1 MPDQKLDNLLNLA
14 MDATEEEREKSR
26 NLNVGYDEQT
36 RMWEIIVKYSE
47 VGSAGAET
55 AGEIRSGGADNIG
68 NARNGEQGR
77 KTDGALEGELG
88 DSAKALLGGPG
99 ISVVS
104 LLGGYAIVTLPEN
117 ILDEYSRR
125 PQIEFIEKPTRLYFE
140 DLFSKE
146 ASCITQVQR
155 DEPGNLQLS
164 GRGVLIGIVD
174 SGVDYRHPAF
184 LTADGKSRILRLW
197 DQSIQGNPPDGYA
210 TGTEYTNEEINEAL
224 SLPVQEGRRLVPS
237 EDVSGHGT
245 AVLGVAA
252 GSDFSPGAVNRGV
265 AYESDLLVVKM
276 GISRQDSFP
285 RTTELMQGVDY
296 LVRQALRLGR
306 PIAINLSFGNN
317 YGSHRGDSL
326 VETYLDSVSS
336 MGKNVICVGMGNNGS
351 DALHYGG
358 KLSTGETQEI
368 ELGVGAFEPTLNV
381 QLWKDYEDEMEIYL
395 ESPAGERVG
404 PLDETLGA
412 QRWQAG
418 NTELLIYY
426 GKPAP
431 YHVTQEIYVDFL
443 VRDGEVETQENK
455 SRNNYSNNLY
465 VALCGKFCSNSVVGS
480 RGDALIRA
488 KSPTNCDSYF
498 AESIFEVCERE
509 KERKENKDRKYL
521 RTQEY
526 GYVDSGVWK
535 IILVARN
542 IKSGEYFLWLP
553 GGKTLNPGTAFYLP
567 RPQGTL
573 TIPATARR
581 VISVGAYDARQNTYA
596 DFSGR
601 GSRAL
606 PYQKPDLVA
615 PGVNIIAPRSGEGYA
630 AFTGTSF
637 STPFV
642 TGAAALLMEW
652 GITRQNDPYLYGEK
666 LKAYLRRGAKP
677 LPGIENLPNDLTGW
691 GALCVESSLP
701 D

>member
-26 NLNVGYDEQT
+26 NLNVGYEKQT
-36 RMWEIIVKYSE
+36 RKWEIIVKYSE
-47 VGSAGAET
+47 M
-55 AGEIRSGGADNIG
+55 
-68 NARNGEQGR
+68 
-77 KTDGALEGELG
+77 G
-88 DSAKALLGGPG
+88 DSVEALLGGSG
-99 ISVVS
+99 ISVVP
-104 LLGGYAIVTLPEN
+104 LLGGYAIVTLPESM
-117 ILDEYSRR
+117 LEEYSRR

-155 DEPGNLQLS
+155 DEPGNLQLT

-197 DQSIQGNPPDGYA
+197 DQSIPGNPPEGYA

-224 SLPVQEGRRLVPS
+224 SLSVQEGRRLVPS

-252 GSDFSPGAVNRGV
+252 GSDFSRGAVNRGV

-276 GISRQDSFP
+276 GIPRQDSFP

-296 LVRQALRLGR
+296 LVRQAIRLGR
-306 PIAINLSFGNN
+306 SIAINLSFGNN

-326 VETYLDSVSS
+326 LETYLDNVSG
-336 MGKNVICVGMGNNGS
+336 MGKNVICVGMGNNGN
-351 DALHYGG
+351 DALHTGG
-358 KLSTGETQEI
+358 MLSPGEIQEI

-381 QLWKDYEDEMEIYL
+381 QLWKNYEDEMEIYL
-395 ESPAGERVG
+395 EHPAGERVG
-404 PLDETLGA
+404 PLFETLGA

-418 NTELLIYY
+418 NTKLLIYY

-443 VRDGEVETQENK
+443 PQD
-455 SRNNYSNNLY
+455 
-465 VALCGKFCSNSVVGS
+465 
-480 RGDALIRA
+480 
-488 KSPTNCDSYF
+488 
-498 AESIFEVCERE
+498 E
-509 KERKENKDRKYL
+509 K
-521 RTQEY
+521 TP
-526 GYVDSGVWK
+526 YVDSGVWK
-535 IILVARN
+535 IILAARN
-542 IKSGEYFLWLP
+542 IKNGEYFLWLP

-601 GSRAL
+601 GCRAL
-606 PYQKPDLVA
+606 PYPKPDLAA
-615 PGVNIIAPRSGEGYA
+615 PGVDIYAPRPGGGYA

-652 GITRQNDPYLYGEK
+652 GIIRRNDPYLYGEK
-666 LKAYLRRGAKP
+666 LKAYLRRGAKA
-677 LPGIENLPNDLTGW
+677 LQGSEKLPNDLIGW
-691 GALCVESSLP
+691 GRLCLESSLP
-701 D
+701 E

>member
-26 NLNVGYDEQT
+26 NLNVGYEKQT
-36 RMWEIIVKYSE
+36 RKWEIIVKYSE
-47 VGSAGAET
+47 M
-55 AGEIRSGGADNIG
+55 
-68 NARNGEQGR
+68 
-77 KTDGALEGELG
+77 G
-88 DSAKALLGGPG
+88 DSVEALLGGPE
-99 ISVVS
+99 ISVVP
-104 LLGGYAIVTLPEN
+104 LLGRYAIVTLPESM
-117 ILDEYSRR
+117 LDEYSRR

-155 DEPGNLQLS
+155 DEPGNLRLT

-197 DQSIQGNPPDGYA
+197 DQSIPGNPPEGYA

-224 SLPVQEGRRLVPS
+224 SLSVQGGRRLVPS

-252 GSDFSPGAVNRGV
+252 GSDFSRGAVKRGV

-276 GISRQDSFP
+276 GIPRQDSFP

-296 LVRQALRLGR
+296 LVRQAIRLGR
-306 PIAINLSFGNN
+306 SIAINLSFGNN

-326 VETYLDSVSS
+326 LETYLDNVSG
-336 MGKNVICVGMGNNGS
+336 MGKNVICVGMGNNGN
-351 DALHYGG
+351 DALHTGG
-358 KLSTGETQEI
+358 MLSPGEIQEI

-381 QLWKDYEDEMEIYL
+381 QLWKNYEDEMEIYL
-395 ESPAGERVG
+395 EHPAGERVG
-404 PLDETLGA
+404 PLFETLGA

-418 NTELLIYY
+418 NTKLLIYY

-443 VRDGEVETQENK
+443 PQD
-455 SRNNYSNNLY
+455 
-465 VALCGKFCSNSVVGS
+465 
-480 RGDALIRA
+480 
-488 KSPTNCDSYF
+488 
-498 AESIFEVCERE
+498 E
-509 KERKENKDRKYL
+509 K
-521 RTQEY
+521 TP
-526 GYVDSGVWK
+526 YVDSGVWK
-535 IILVARN
+535 IILAARN
-542 IKSGEYFLWLP
+542 IKNGEYFLWLP

-601 GSRAL
+601 GCRAL
-606 PYQKPDLVA
+606 PYPKPDLAA
-615 PGVNIIAPRSGEGYA
+615 PGVDIYAPRPGGGYA

-652 GITRQNDPYLYGEK
+652 GIIRRNDPYLYGEK
-666 LKAYLRRGAKP
+666 LKAYLRRGAKA
-677 LPGIENLPNDLTGW
+677 LQGSEKLPNDLIGW
-691 GALCVESSLP
+691 GRLCLESSLP
-701 D
+701 E

>member
-1 MPDQKLDNLLNLA
+1 MHMLQNGGNMPDQKLDNLLNLA
-14 MDATEEEREKSR
+14 LDATEEEREKSR
-26 NLNVGYDEQT
+26 NLNVGYEKQT
-36 RMWEIIVKYSE
+36 RKWEIIVKYSE
-47 VGSAGAET
+47 M
-55 AGEIRSGGADNIG
+55 
-68 NARNGEQGR
+68 
-77 KTDGALEGELG
+77 G
-88 DSAKALLGGPG
+88 DSVEALLGGSG
-99 ISVVS
+99 ISVVP
-104 LLGGYAIVTLPEN
+104 LLGGYAIVTLPESM
-117 ILDEYSRR
+117 LEEYSRR

-155 DEPGNLQLS
+155 DEPGNLQLT

-197 DQSIQGNPPDGYA
+197 DQSIPGNPPEGYA

-224 SLPVQEGRRLVPS
+224 SLSVQEGRRLVPS
-237 EDVSGHGT
+237 EDGSGHGT

-252 GSDFSPGAVNRGV
+252 GSDFSRGAVNRGV

-276 GISRQDSFP
+276 GIPRQDSFP

-296 LVRQALRLGR
+296 LVRQAIRLGR
-306 PIAINLSFGNN
+306 PIALNLSFGNN

-326 VETYLDSVSS
+326 LETYLDNVSG
-336 MGKNVICVGMGNNGS
+336 MGKNVICVGMGNNGN
-351 DALHYGG
+351 DALHTGE
-358 KLSTGETQEI
+358 KLSPGEIQEI

-381 QLWKDYEDEMEIYL
+381 QLWKNYEDEMEIYL
-395 ESPAGERVG
+395 EHPAGERVG
-404 PLDETLGA
+404 PLFETLGA

-443 VRDGEVETQENK
+443 PQD
-455 SRNNYSNNLY
+455 
-465 VALCGKFCSNSVVGS
+465 
-480 RGDALIRA
+480 
-488 KSPTNCDSYF
+488 
-498 AESIFEVCERE
+498 E
-509 KERKENKDRKYL
+509 K
-521 RTQEY
+521 TP
-526 GYVDSGVWK
+526 YVDSGVWK
-535 IILVARN
+535 IILAARN
-542 IKSGEYFLWLP
+542 IKNGEYFLWLP

-601 GSRAL
+601 GCRAL
-606 PYQKPDLVA
+606 PYPKPDLAA
-615 PGVNIIAPRSGEGYA
+615 PGVDIYAPRPGGGYA

-652 GITRQNDPYLYGEK
+652 GIIRRNDPYLYGEK
-666 LKAYLRRGAKP
+666 LKAYLRRGAKA
-677 LPGIENLPNDLTGW
+677 LQGSEKLPNDLIGW
-691 GALCVESSLP
+691 GEDVIIRLH
-701 D
+701 

>member
-1 MPDQKLDNLLNLA
+1 MHTLQNGGNMPDQKLDNLLNLA
-14 MDATEEEREKSR
+14 LDATEEEREKSR
-26 NLNVGYDEQT
+26 NLNVGYQKQT
-36 RMWEIIVKYSE
+36 RKWEIIVKYSE
-47 VGSAGAET
+47 M
-55 AGEIRSGGADNIG
+55 
-68 NARNGEQGR
+68 
-77 KTDGALEGELG
+77 G
-88 DSAKALLGGPG
+88 DSVEALLGGSG
-99 ISVVS
+99 ISVVP
-104 LLGGYAIVTLPEN
+104 LLGGYAIVTLPESM
-117 ILDEYSRR
+117 LEEYSRR

-155 DEPGNLQLS
+155 DEPGNLQLT
-164 GRGVLIGIVD
+164 GRGVLIGLVD

-197 DQSIQGNPPDGYA
+197 DQSIPGNPPEGYA

-224 SLPVQEGRRLVPS
+224 SLSVQEGRRLVPS
-237 EDVSGHGT
+237 EDGSGHGT

-252 GSDFSPGAVNRGV
+252 GSDFSRGAVNRGV

-276 GISRQDSFP
+276 GIPRQDSFP

-296 LVRQALRLGR
+296 LVRQAIRLGR
-306 PIAINLSFGNN
+306 PIALNLSFGNN

-326 VETYLDSVSS
+326 LETYLDNVSG
-336 MGKNVICVGMGNNGS
+336 MGKNVICVGMGNNGN
-351 DALHYGG
+351 DALHTGG
-358 KLSTGETQEI
+358 MLSPGEIQEI

-381 QLWKDYEDEMEIYL
+381 QLWKNYEDEMEIYL
-395 ESPAGERVG
+395 EHPAGERVG
-404 PLDETLGA
+404 PLFETLGA

-418 NTELLIYY
+418 NTKLLIYY

-443 VRDGEVETQENK
+443 PQD
-455 SRNNYSNNLY
+455 
-465 VALCGKFCSNSVVGS
+465 
-480 RGDALIRA
+480 
-488 KSPTNCDSYF
+488 
-498 AESIFEVCERE
+498 E
-509 KERKENKDRKYL
+509 K
-521 RTQEY
+521 TP
-526 GYVDSGVWK
+526 YVDSGVWK
-535 IILVARN
+535 IILAARN
-542 IKSGEYFLWLP
+542 IKNGEYFLWLP

-601 GSRAL
+601 GCRAL
-606 PYQKPDLVA
+606 PYPKPDLAA
-615 PGVNIIAPRSGEGYA
+615 PGVDIYAPRPGGGYA
-630 AFTGTSF
+630 SFTGTSF

-652 GITRQNDPYLYGEK
+652 GIIRRNDPYLYGEK
-666 LKAYLRRGAKP
+666 LKAYLRRGAKA
-677 LPGIENLPNDLTGW
+677 LQGSEKLPNDLIGW
-691 GALCVESSLP
+691 GRLCLESSLP
-701 D
+701 E

>member
-1 MPDQKLDNLLNLA
+1 MHMLQNGGNMPDQKLNNLLNLA
-14 MDATEEEREKSR
+14 LDATEEEREKSR
-26 NLNVGYDEQT
+26 NLNVGYEKQT
-36 RMWEIIVKYSE
+36 RKWEIIVKYSE
-47 VGSAGAET
+47 M
-55 AGEIRSGGADNIG
+55 
-68 NARNGEQGR
+68 
-77 KTDGALEGELG
+77 G
-88 DSAKALLGGPG
+88 DSVEALLGGPE
-99 ISVVS
+99 ISVVP
-104 LLGGYAIVTLPEN
+104 LLGRYAIVTLPESM
-117 ILDEYSRR
+117 LEEYSRR

-155 DEPGNLQLS
+155 DEPGNLRLT

-197 DQSIQGNPPDGYA
+197 DQSIPGNPPEGYA

-224 SLPVQEGRRLVPS
+224 SLSVQEGRRLVPS

-252 GSDFSPGAVNRGV
+252 GSDFSRGAVKRGV

-276 GISRQDSFP
+276 GIPRQDSFP

-296 LVRQALRLGR
+296 LVRQAIRLGR
-306 PIAINLSFGNN
+306 SIAINLSFGNN

-326 VETYLDSVSS
+326 LETYLDNVSG
-336 MGKNVICVGMGNNGS
+336 MGKNVICVGMGNNGN
-351 DALHYGG
+351 DALHTGG
-358 KLSTGETQEI
+358 MLSPGEIQEI

-381 QLWKDYEDEMEIYL
+381 QLWKNYEDEMEIYL
-395 ESPAGERVG
+395 EHPAGERVG
-404 PLDETLGA
+404 PLFETLGA

-418 NTELLIYY
+418 NTKLLIYY

-443 VRDGEVETQENK
+443 PQD
-455 SRNNYSNNLY
+455 
-465 VALCGKFCSNSVVGS
+465 
-480 RGDALIRA
+480 
-488 KSPTNCDSYF
+488 
-498 AESIFEVCERE
+498 E
-509 KERKENKDRKYL
+509 K
-521 RTQEY
+521 TP
-526 GYVDSGVWK
+526 YVDSGVWK
-535 IILVARN
+535 IILAARN
-542 IKSGEYFLWLP
+542 IKNGEYFLWLP

-601 GSRAL
+601 GCRAL
-606 PYQKPDLVA
+606 PYPKPDLAA
-615 PGVNIIAPRSGEGYA
+615 PGVDIYAPRPGGGYA

-652 GITRQNDPYLYGEK
+652 GITRRNDPYLYGEK
-666 LKAYLRRGAKP
+666 LKAYLRRGAKA
-677 LPGIENLPNDLTGW
+677 LQGSEKLPNDLIGW
-691 GALCVESSLP
+691 GRLCLESSLP
-701 D
+701 E

>member
-1 MPDQKLDNLLNLA
+1 MHMLQNGGNMPDQKLDNLLNLA
-14 MDATEEEREKSR
+14 LDATEEEREKSR
-26 NLNVGYDEQT
+26 NLNVGYEKQT
-36 RMWEIIVKYSE
+36 RKWEIIVKYSE
-47 VGSAGAET
+47 M
-55 AGEIRSGGADNIG
+55 
-68 NARNGEQGR
+68 
-77 KTDGALEGELG
+77 G
-88 DSAKALLGGPG
+88 DSVEALLGGSG
-99 ISVVS
+99 ISVVP
-104 LLGGYAIVTLPEN
+104 LLGGYAIVTLPESM
-117 ILDEYSRR
+117 LEEYSRR

-155 DEPGNLQLS
+155 DEPGNLQLT

-197 DQSIQGNPPDGYA
+197 DQSIPGNPPEGYA

-224 SLPVQEGRRLVPS
+224 SLSVQEGRRLVPS
-237 EDVSGHGT
+237 EDGSGHGT

-252 GSDFSPGAVNRGV
+252 GSDFSRGAVNRGV

-276 GISRQDSFP
+276 GIPRQDSFP

-296 LVRQALRLGR
+296 LVRQAIRLGR

-326 VETYLDSVSS
+326 LETYLDNVSG
-336 MGKNVICVGMGNNGS
+336 MGKNVICVGMGNNGN
-351 DALHYGG
+351 DALHTGG
-358 KLSTGETQEI
+358 KLSPGEIQEI

-381 QLWKDYEDEMEIYL
+381 QLWKNYEDEMEIYL
-395 ESPAGERVG
+395 EHPAGERVG
-404 PLDETLGA
+404 PLFETLGA

-443 VRDGEVETQENK
+443 PQD
-455 SRNNYSNNLY
+455 
-465 VALCGKFCSNSVVGS
+465 
-480 RGDALIRA
+480 
-488 KSPTNCDSYF
+488 
-498 AESIFEVCERE
+498 E
-509 KERKENKDRKYL
+509 K
-521 RTQEY
+521 TP
-526 GYVDSGVWK
+526 YVDSGVWK
-535 IILVARN
+535 IILAARN
-542 IKSGEYFLWLP
+542 IKNGEYFLWLP

-601 GSRAL
+601 GCRAL
-606 PYQKPDLVA
+606 PYPKPDLAA
-615 PGVNIIAPRSGEGYA
+615 PGVDIYAPRPGGGYA

-652 GITRQNDPYLYGEK
+652 GIIRRNDPYLYGEK
-666 LKAYLRRGAKP
+666 LKAYLRRGAKA
-677 LPGIENLPNDLTGW
+677 LQGSEKLPNDLIGW
-691 GALCVESSLP
+691 GRLCLESSLP
-701 D
+701 E

>member
-14 MDATEEEREKSR
+14 LDATEEEREKSR
-26 NLNVGYDEQT
+26 NLNVGYQKQT
-36 RMWEIIVKYSE
+36 RKWEIIVKYSE
-47 VGSAGAET
+47 M
-55 AGEIRSGGADNIG
+55 
-68 NARNGEQGR
+68 
-77 KTDGALEGELG
+77 G
-88 DSAKALLGGPG
+88 DSVEVLLGGSG
-99 ISVVS
+99 ISVVP
-104 LLGGYAIVTLPEN
+104 LLGGYAIVTLPESM
-117 ILDEYSRR
+117 LEEYSRR

-155 DEPGNLQLS
+155 DEPGNLQLT
-164 GRGVLIGIVD
+164 GRGVLIGLVD

-197 DQSIQGNPPDGYA
+197 DQSIPGNPPEGYA
-210 TGTEYTNEEINEAL
+210 IGTEYTNEEINEAL
-224 SLPVQEGRRLVPS
+224 SLSVQEGRLLVPS

-252 GSDFSPGAVNRGV
+252 GSDFSRGAVNRGV

-276 GISRQDSFP
+276 GIPRQDSFP

-296 LVRQALRLGR
+296 LVRQAIRLGR
-306 PIAINLSFGNN
+306 SIAINLSFGNN

-326 VETYLDSVSS
+326 LETYLDNVSG
-336 MGKNVICVGMGNNGS
+336 MGKNVICVGMGNNGN
-351 DALHYGG
+351 DALHTGG
-358 KLSTGETQEI
+358 MLSPGEIQEI

-381 QLWKDYEDEMEIYL
+381 QLWKNYEDEMEIYL
-395 ESPAGERVG
+395 EHPAGERVG
-404 PLDETLGA
+404 PLFETLGA

-443 VRDGEVETQENK
+443 PQD
-455 SRNNYSNNLY
+455 
-465 VALCGKFCSNSVVGS
+465 
-480 RGDALIRA
+480 
-488 KSPTNCDSYF
+488 
-498 AESIFEVCERE
+498 E
-509 KERKENKDRKYL
+509 K
-521 RTQEY
+521 TP
-526 GYVDSGVWK
+526 YVDSGVWK
-535 IILVARN
+535 IILAARN
-542 IKSGEYFLWLP
+542 IKNGEYFLWLP

-601 GSRAL
+601 GCRAL
-606 PYQKPDLVA
+606 PYPKPDLAA
-615 PGVNIIAPRSGEGYA
+615 PGVDIYAPRPGGGYA

-652 GITRQNDPYLYGEK
+652 GIIRRNDPYLYGEK
-666 LKAYLRRGAKP
+666 LKAYLRRGAKA
-677 LPGIENLPNDLTGW
+677 LQGSEKLPNDLIGW
-691 GALCVESSLP
+691 GEDVIIRLH
-701 D
+701 

>member
-14 MDATEEEREKSR
+14 LDATEEEREKSR
-26 NLNVGYDEQT
+26 NLNVGYEKQT
-36 RMWEIIVKYSE
+36 RKWEIIVKYSE
-47 VGSAGAET
+47 M
-55 AGEIRSGGADNIG
+55 
-68 NARNGEQGR
+68 
-77 KTDGALEGELG
+77 G
-88 DSAKALLGGPG
+88 DSVKVLLGGPE
-99 ISVVS
+99 ISVVP
-104 LLGGYAIVTLPEN
+104 LLGRYAIVTLPESM
-117 ILDEYSRR
+117 LDEYSRR

-155 DEPGNLQLS
+155 NEPGNLRLT

-197 DQSIQGNPPDGYA
+197 DQSIPGNPPEGYA

-224 SLPVQEGRRLVPS
+224 SLSVQEGRRLVPS

-252 GSDFSPGAVNRGV
+252 GSDFSRGAVNRGV

-276 GISRQDSFP
+276 GIPRQDSFP
-285 RTTELMQGVDY
+285 RITELMQGVDY
-296 LVRQALRLGR
+296 LVRQAIRLGR
-306 PIAINLSFGNN
+306 SIAINLSFGNN

-326 VETYLDSVSS
+326 LETYLDNVSG
-336 MGKNVICVGMGNNGS
+336 MGKNVICVGMGNNGN
-351 DALHYGG
+351 DALHTGG
-358 KLSTGETQEI
+358 KLSPGEIQEI

-381 QLWKDYEDEMEIYL
+381 QLWKNYEDEMEIYL
-395 ESPAGERVG
+395 EHPAGERVG
-404 PLDETLGA
+404 PLFETLGA

-443 VRDGEVETQENK
+443 PQD
-455 SRNNYSNNLY
+455 
-465 VALCGKFCSNSVVGS
+465 
-480 RGDALIRA
+480 
-488 KSPTNCDSYF
+488 
-498 AESIFEVCERE
+498 E
-509 KERKENKDRKYL
+509 K
-521 RTQEY
+521 TP
-526 GYVDSGVWK
+526 YVDSGVWK
-535 IILVARN
+535 IILAARN
-542 IKSGEYFLWLP
+542 IKNGEYFLWLP

-601 GSRAL
+601 GCRAL
-606 PYQKPDLVA
+606 PYPKPDLAA
-615 PGVNIIAPRSGEGYA
+615 PGVDIYAPRPGGGYA

-652 GITRQNDPYLYGEK
+652 GIIRRNDPYLYGEK
-666 LKAYLRRGAKP
+666 LKAYLRRGAKA
-677 LPGIENLPNDLTGW
+677 LQGSEKLPNDLIGW
-691 GALCVESSLP
+691 GEDVIIRLH
-701 D
+701 

>member
-1 MPDQKLDNLLNLA
+1 MHMLQNGGNMPDQKLDNLLNLA
-14 MDATEEEREKSR
+14 LDATEEEREKSR
-26 NLNVGYDEQT
+26 NLNVGYQKQT
-36 RMWEIIVKYSE
+36 RKWEIIVKYSE
-47 VGSAGAET
+47 M
-55 AGEIRSGGADNIG
+55 
-68 NARNGEQGR
+68 
-77 KTDGALEGELG
+77 G
-88 DSAKALLGGPG
+88 DSVEALLGGSG
-99 ISVVS
+99 ISVVP
-104 LLGGYAIVTLPEN
+104 LLGGYAIVTLPESM
-117 ILDEYSRR
+117 LEEYSRR

-155 DEPGNLQLS
+155 DEPGNLQLT

-197 DQSIQGNPPDGYA
+197 DQSIPGNPPEGYA

-224 SLPVQEGRRLVPS
+224 SLSVQEGRRLVPS
-237 EDVSGHGT
+237 EDGSGHGT

-252 GSDFSPGAVNRGV
+252 GSDFSRGAVNRGV

-276 GISRQDSFP
+276 GIPRQDSFP

-296 LVRQALRLGR
+296 LVRQAIRLGR
-306 PIAINLSFGNN
+306 PIALNLSFGNN

-326 VETYLDSVSS
+326 LETYLDNVSG
-336 MGKNVICVGMGNNGS
+336 MGKNVICVGMGNNGN
-351 DALHYGG
+351 DALHTGG
-358 KLSTGETQEI
+358 KLSPGEIQEI

-381 QLWKDYEDEMEIYL
+381 QLWKNYEDEMEIYL
-395 ESPAGERVG
+395 ENPAGERVG
-404 PLDETLGA
+404 PIFETLGA

-443 VRDGEVETQENK
+443 PQD
-455 SRNNYSNNLY
+455 
-465 VALCGKFCSNSVVGS
+465 
-480 RGDALIRA
+480 
-488 KSPTNCDSYF
+488 
-498 AESIFEVCERE
+498 E
-509 KERKENKDRKYL
+509 K
-521 RTQEY
+521 TP
-526 GYVDSGVWK
+526 YVDSGVWK
-535 IILVARN
+535 IILAARN
-542 IKSGEYFLWLP
+542 IKNGEYFLWLP

-601 GSRAL
+601 GCRAL
-606 PYQKPDLVA
+606 PDPKPDLVA
-615 PGVNIIAPRSGEGYA
+615 PGVDIYAPRSGGGYA
-630 AFTGTSF
+630 SFTGTSF

-652 GITRQNDPYLYGEK
+652 GITRRKDPYLYGEK
-666 LKAYLRRGAKP
+666 LKAYLRRGAKA
-677 LPGIENLPNDLTGW
+677 LQGSEKLPNDLIGW
-691 GALCVESSLP
+691 GRLCLESSLP
-701 D
+701 E

>member
-14 MDATEEEREKSR
+14 LDATEEEREKSR
-26 NLNVGYDEQT
+26 NLNVGYEKQT
-36 RMWEIIVKYSE
+36 RKWEIIVKYSE
-47 VGSAGAET
+47 M
-55 AGEIRSGGADNIG
+55 
-68 NARNGEQGR
+68 
-77 KTDGALEGELG
+77 G
-88 DSAKALLGGPG
+88 DFVKVLLGGPE
-99 ISVVS
+99 ISVVP
-104 LLGGYAIVTLPEN
+104 LLGRYAIVTLPESM
-117 ILDEYSRR
+117 LDEYSRR

-155 DEPGNLQLS
+155 NEPGNLRLT

-197 DQSIQGNPPDGYA
+197 DQSIPGNPPEGYA

-224 SLPVQEGRRLVPS
+224 SLSVQEGRRLVPS

-252 GSDFSPGAVNRGV
+252 GSDFSRGAVNRGV

-276 GISRQDSFP
+276 GIPRQDSFP

-296 LVRQALRLGR
+296 LVRQAIRLGR
-306 PIAINLSFGNN
+306 SIAINLSFGNN

-326 VETYLDSVSS
+326 LETYLDNVSG
-336 MGKNVICVGMGNNGS
+336 MGKNVICVGMGNNGN
-351 DALHYGG
+351 DALHTGG
-358 KLSTGETQEI
+358 KLSPGEIQEI

-381 QLWKDYEDEMEIYL
+381 QLWKNYEDEMEIYL
-395 ESPAGERVG
+395 EHPAGERVG
-404 PLDETLGA
+404 PLFETLGA

-418 NTELLIYY
+418 NTKLLIYY

-443 VRDGEVETQENK
+443 PQD
-455 SRNNYSNNLY
+455 
-465 VALCGKFCSNSVVGS
+465 
-480 RGDALIRA
+480 
-488 KSPTNCDSYF
+488 
-498 AESIFEVCERE
+498 E
-509 KERKENKDRKYL
+509 K
-521 RTQEY
+521 TP
-526 GYVDSGVWK
+526 YVDSGVWK
-535 IILVARN
+535 IILAARN
-542 IKSGEYFLWLP
+542 IKNGEYFLWLP

-601 GSRAL
+601 GCRAL
-606 PYQKPDLVA
+606 PYPKPDLAA
-615 PGVNIIAPRSGEGYA
+615 PGVDIYAPRPGGGYA

-652 GITRQNDPYLYGEK
+652 GIIRRNDPYLYGEK
-666 LKAYLRRGAKP
+666 LKAYLRRGAKA
-677 LPGIENLPNDLTGW
+677 LQGSEKLPNDLIGW
-691 GALCVESSLP
+691 GALCVAQSVPQE
-701 D
+701 

>member
-26 NLNVGYDEQT
+26 NLNVGYEKQT
-36 RMWEIIVKYSE
+36 RKWEIIVKYSE
-47 VGSAGAET
+47 M
-55 AGEIRSGGADNIG
+55 
-68 NARNGEQGR
+68 
-77 KTDGALEGELG
+77 G
-88 DSAKALLGGPG
+88 DSVKVLLGGPE
-99 ISVVS
+99 ISVVP
-104 LLGGYAIVTLPEN
+104 LLGRYAIVTLPESM
-117 ILDEYSRR
+117 LDEYSRR

-155 DEPGNLQLS
+155 DEPGNLRLT

-197 DQSIQGNPPDGYA
+197 DQSIPGNPPEGYA

-224 SLPVQEGRRLVPS
+224 SLSVQGGRRLVPS

-252 GSDFSPGAVNRGV
+252 GSDFSRGAVKRGV

-276 GISRQDSFP
+276 GIPRQDSFP

-296 LVRQALRLGR
+296 LVRQAIRLGR
-306 PIAINLSFGNN
+306 SIAINLSFGNN

-326 VETYLDSVSS
+326 LETYLDNVSG
-336 MGKNVICVGMGNNGS
+336 MGKNVICVGMGNNGN
-351 DALHYGG
+351 DALHTGG
-358 KLSTGETQEI
+358 MLSPGEIQEI

-381 QLWKDYEDEMEIYL
+381 QLWKNYEDEMEIYL
-395 ESPAGERVG
+395 EHPAGERVG
-404 PLDETLGA
+404 PLFETLGA

-418 NTELLIYY
+418 NTKLLIYY

-443 VRDGEVETQENK
+443 PQD
-455 SRNNYSNNLY
+455 
-465 VALCGKFCSNSVVGS
+465 
-480 RGDALIRA
+480 
-488 KSPTNCDSYF
+488 
-498 AESIFEVCERE
+498 E
-509 KERKENKDRKYL
+509 K
-521 RTQEY
+521 TP
-526 GYVDSGVWK
+526 YVDSGVWK
-535 IILVARN
+535 IILAARN
-542 IKSGEYFLWLP
+542 IKNGEYFLWLP

-601 GSRAL
+601 GCRAL
-606 PYQKPDLVA
+606 PYPKPDLAA
-615 PGVNIIAPRSGEGYA
+615 PGVDIYAPRPGGGYA

-652 GITRQNDPYLYGEK
+652 GITRRNDPYLYGEK
-666 LKAYLRRGAKP
+666 LKAYLRRGAKA
-677 LPGIENLPNDLTGW
+677 LQGSEKLPNDLIGW
-691 GALCVESSLP
+691 GRLCLESSLP
-701 D
+701 E

>member
-14 MDATEEEREKSR
+14 LDATEEEREKSR
-26 NLNVGYDEQT
+26 NLNVGYEKQT
-36 RMWEIIVKYSE
+36 RKWEIIVKYSE
-47 VGSAGAET
+47 M
-55 AGEIRSGGADNIG
+55 
-68 NARNGEQGR
+68 
-77 KTDGALEGELG
+77 G
-88 DSAKALLGGPG
+88 DSVEALLGGSG
-99 ISVVS
+99 ISVVP
-104 LLGGYAIVTLPEN
+104 LLGGYAIVTLPESM
-117 ILDEYSRR
+117 LEEYSRR

-155 DEPGNLQLS
+155 DEPGNLQLT

-184 LTADGKSRILRLW
+184 TADGKSRILRLW
-197 DQSIQGNPPDGYA
+197 DQSIPGNPPEGYA

-224 SLPVQEGRRLVPS
+224 SLSVQEGRRLVPS
-237 EDVSGHGT
+237 EDGSGHGT

-252 GSDFSPGAVNRGV
+252 GSDFSRGAVNRGV

-276 GISRQDSFP
+276 GIPRQDSFP

-296 LVRQALRLGR
+296 LVRQAIRLGR
-306 PIAINLSFGNN
+306 PIALNLSFGNN

-326 VETYLDSVSS
+326 LETYLDNVSG
-336 MGKNVICVGMGNNGS
+336 MGKNVICVGMGNNGN
-351 DALHYGG
+351 DALHTGG
-358 KLSTGETQEI
+358 KLSPGEIQEI

-381 QLWKDYEDEMEIYL
+381 QLWKNYEDEMEIYL
-395 ESPAGERVG
+395 EHPAGERVG
-404 PLDETLGA
+404 PLFETLGA

-443 VRDGEVETQENK
+443 PQD
-455 SRNNYSNNLY
+455 
-465 VALCGKFCSNSVVGS
+465 
-480 RGDALIRA
+480 
-488 KSPTNCDSYF
+488 
-498 AESIFEVCERE
+498 E
-509 KERKENKDRKYL
+509 K
-521 RTQEY
+521 TP
-526 GYVDSGVWK
+526 YVDSGVWK
-535 IILVARN
+535 TILAARN
-542 IKSGEYFLWLP
+542 IKNGEYFLWLP

-601 GSRAL
+601 GCRAL
-606 PYQKPDLVA
+606 PYPKPDLVA
-615 PGVNIIAPRSGEGYA
+615 PGVDIYAPRSGGGYA
-630 AFTGTSF
+630 SFTGTSF

-652 GITRQNDPYLYGEK
+652 GITRRKDPYLYGEK
-666 LKAYLRRGAKP
+666 LKAYLRRGAKA
-677 LPGIENLPNDLTGW
+677 LQRSEKLPNDLIGW
-691 GALCVESSLP
+691 GRLCLESSLP
-701 D
+701 E

>member
-14 MDATEEEREKSR
+14 LDATEEEREKSR
-26 NLNVGYDEQT
+26 NLNVGYEKQT
-36 RMWEIIVKYSE
+36 RKWEIIVKYSE
-47 VGSAGAET
+47 M
-55 AGEIRSGGADNIG
+55 
-68 NARNGEQGR
+68 
-77 KTDGALEGELG
+77 G
-88 DSAKALLGGPG
+88 DSVEALLGGSG
-99 ISVVS
+99 ISVVP
-104 LLGGYAIVTLPEN
+104 LLGGYAIVTLPESM
-117 ILDEYSRR
+117 LEEYSRR

-155 DEPGNLQLS
+155 DEPGNLQLT

-197 DQSIQGNPPDGYA
+197 DQSIPGNPPEGYA

-224 SLPVQEGRRLVPS
+224 SLSVQEGRRLVPS

-252 GSDFSPGAVNRGV
+252 GSDFSRGAVNRGV

-276 GISRQDSFP
+276 GIPRQDSFP

-296 LVRQALRLGR
+296 LVRQAIRLGR
-306 PIAINLSFGNN
+306 SIAINLSFGNN

-326 VETYLDSVSS
+326 LETYLDNVSG
-336 MGKNVICVGMGNNGS
+336 MGKNVICVGMGNNGN
-351 DALHYGG
+351 DALHTGG
-358 KLSTGETQEI
+358 MLSPGEIQEI

-381 QLWKDYEDEMEIYL
+381 QLWKNYEDEMEIYL
-395 ESPAGERVG
+395 EHPAGERVG
-404 PLDETLGA
+404 PLFETLGA

-418 NTELLIYY
+418 NTKLLIYY

-443 VRDGEVETQENK
+443 PQD
-455 SRNNYSNNLY
+455 
-465 VALCGKFCSNSVVGS
+465 
-480 RGDALIRA
+480 
-488 KSPTNCDSYF
+488 
-498 AESIFEVCERE
+498 E
-509 KERKENKDRKYL
+509 K
-521 RTQEY
+521 TP
-526 GYVDSGVWK
+526 YVDSGVWK
-535 IILVARN
+535 IILAARN
-542 IKSGEYFLWLP
+542 IKNGEYFLWLP

-601 GSRAL
+601 GCRAL
-606 PYQKPDLVA
+606 PYPKPDLAA
-615 PGVNIIAPRSGEGYA
+615 PGVDIYAPRPGGGYA

-652 GITRQNDPYLYGEK
+652 GIIRRNDPYLYGEK
-666 LKAYLRRGAKP
+666 LKAYLRRGAKA
-677 LPGIENLPNDLTGW
+677 LQGSEKLPNDLIGW
-691 GALCVESSLP
+691 GRLCLESSLP
-701 D
+701 E

>member
-14 MDATEEEREKSR
+14 LDATEEEREKSR
-26 NLNVGYDEQT
+26 NLNVGYEKQT
-36 RMWEIIVKYSE
+36 RKWEIIVKYSGMGIANE
-47 VGSAGAET
+47 EAFDGMKYGV
-55 AGEIRSGGADNIG
+55 R
-68 NARNGEQGR
+68 NA
-77 KTDGALEGELG
+77 G
-88 DSAKALLGGPG
+88 DSVETLLGGDE
-99 ISVVS
+99 ISVVP
-104 LLGGYAIVTLPEN
+104 LLGGYAIVTLPES

-155 DEPGNLQLS
+155 DEPGNLQLT

-197 DQSIQGNPPDGYA
+197 DQSIPGNPPEGYA

-224 SLPVQEGRRLVPS
+224 SLSVQEGRRLVPS

-252 GSDFSPGAVNRGV
+252 GSDFSRGAVNRGV

-276 GISRQDSFP
+276 GIPRQDSFP

-296 LVRQALRLGR
+296 LVRQAIRLGR
-306 PIAINLSFGNN
+306 SIAINLSFGNN

-326 VETYLDSVSS
+326 LETYLDNVSG
-336 MGKNVICVGMGNNGS
+336 MGKNVICVGMGNNGN
-351 DALHYGG
+351 DALHTGG
-358 KLSTGETQEI
+358 MLSPGEIQEI

-381 QLWKDYEDEMEIYL
+381 QLWKNYEDEMEIYL
-395 ESPAGERVG
+395 EHPAGERVG
-404 PLDETLGA
+404 PLFETLGA

-418 NTELLIYY
+418 NTKLLIYY

-443 VRDGEVETQENK
+443 PQD
-455 SRNNYSNNLY
+455 
-465 VALCGKFCSNSVVGS
+465 
-480 RGDALIRA
+480 
-488 KSPTNCDSYF
+488 
-498 AESIFEVCERE
+498 E
-509 KERKENKDRKYL
+509 K
-521 RTQEY
+521 TP
-526 GYVDSGVWK
+526 YVDSGVWK
-535 IILVARN
+535 IILAARN
-542 IKSGEYFLWLP
+542 IKNGEYFLWLP

-601 GSRAL
+601 GCRAL
-606 PYQKPDLVA
+606 PYPKPDLAA
-615 PGVNIIAPRSGEGYA
+615 PGVDIYAPRPGGGYA

-652 GITRQNDPYLYGEK
+652 GIIRRNDPYLYGEK
-666 LKAYLRRGAKP
+666 LKAYLRRGAKA
-677 LPGIENLPNDLTGW
+677 LQGSEKLPNDLIGW
-691 GALCVESSLP
+691 GRLCLESSLP
-701 D
+701 E

>member
-1 MPDQKLDNLLNLA
+1 MHMLQNGGNMPDQKLDNLLNLA
-14 MDATEEEREKSR
+14 LDATEEEREKSR
-26 NLNVGYDEQT
+26 NLNVGYEKQT
-36 RMWEIIVKYSE
+36 RKWEIIVKYSE
-47 VGSAGAET
+47 M
-55 AGEIRSGGADNIG
+55 
-68 NARNGEQGR
+68 
-77 KTDGALEGELG
+77 G
-88 DSAKALLGGPG
+88 DSVEALLGGSG
-99 ISVVS
+99 ISVVP
-104 LLGGYAIVTLPEN
+104 LLGGYAIVTLPESM
-117 ILDEYSRR
+117 LEEYSRR

-155 DEPGNLQLS
+155 DEPGNLQLT

-197 DQSIQGNPPDGYA
+197 DQSIPGNPPEGYA

-224 SLPVQEGRRLVPS
+224 SLSVQEGRRLVPS

-252 GSDFSPGAVNRGV
+252 GSDFSRGAVNRGV

-276 GISRQDSFP
+276 GIPRQDSFP

-296 LVRQALRLGR
+296 LVRQAIRLGR

-326 VETYLDSVSS
+326 LETYLDNVSG
-336 MGKNVICVGMGNNGS
+336 MGKNVICVGMGNNGN
-351 DALHYGG
+351 DALHTGG
-358 KLSTGETQEI
+358 KLSPGEIQEI

-381 QLWKDYEDEMEIYL
+381 QLWKNYEDEMEIYL
-395 ESPAGERVG
+395 EHPAGERVG
-404 PLDETLGA
+404 PLFETLGA

-443 VRDGEVETQENK
+443 PQD
-455 SRNNYSNNLY
+455 
-465 VALCGKFCSNSVVGS
+465 
-480 RGDALIRA
+480 
-488 KSPTNCDSYF
+488 
-498 AESIFEVCERE
+498 E
-509 KERKENKDRKYL
+509 K
-521 RTQEY
+521 TP
-526 GYVDSGVWK
+526 YVDSGVWK
-535 IILVARN
+535 IILAARN
-542 IKSGEYFLWLP
+542 IKNGEYFLWLP

-601 GSRAL
+601 GCRAL
-606 PYQKPDLVA
+606 PYPKPDLAA
-615 PGVNIIAPRSGEGYA
+615 PGVDIYAPRPGGGYA

-652 GITRQNDPYLYGEK
+652 GIIRRNDPYLYGEK
-666 LKAYLRRGAKP
+666 LKAYLRRGAKA
-677 LPGIENLPNDLTGW
+677 LQGVEKLPNDLIGW
-691 GALCVESSLP
+691 GYLCVADSLF

>member
-26 NLNVGYDEQT
+26 NLNVGYEKQT
-36 RMWEIIVKYSE
+36 RKWEIIVKYSE
-47 VGSAGAET
+47 M
-55 AGEIRSGGADNIG
+55 
-68 NARNGEQGR
+68 
-77 KTDGALEGELG
+77 G
-88 DSAKALLGGPG
+88 DFVKVLLGGPE
-99 ISVVS
+99 ISVVP
-104 LLGGYAIVTLPEN
+104 LLGRYAIVTLPESM
-117 ILDEYSRR
+117 LDEYSRR

-155 DEPGNLQLS
+155 DEPGNLQLT

-197 DQSIQGNPPDGYA
+197 DQSIPGNPPEGYV

-224 SLPVQEGRRLVPS
+224 SLSVQGGRRLVPS

-252 GSDFSPGAVNRGV
+252 GSDFSRGAVNRGV

-276 GISRQDSFP
+276 GIPRQDSFP

-296 LVRQALRLGR
+296 LVRQAIRLGR

-326 VETYLDSVSS
+326 LETYLDNVSG
-336 MGKNVICVGMGNNGS
+336 MGKNVICVGMGNNGN
-351 DALHYGG
+351 DALHTGE
-358 KLSTGETQEI
+358 KLSPGEIQEI

-381 QLWKDYEDEMEIYL
+381 QLWKNYEDEMEIYL
-395 ESPAGERVG
+395 EHPAGERVG
-404 PLDETLGA
+404 PLFETLGA

-443 VRDGEVETQENK
+443 PQD
-455 SRNNYSNNLY
+455 
-465 VALCGKFCSNSVVGS
+465 
-480 RGDALIRA
+480 
-488 KSPTNCDSYF
+488 
-498 AESIFEVCERE
+498 E
-509 KERKENKDRKYL
+509 K
-521 RTQEY
+521 TP
-526 GYVDSGVWK
+526 YVDSGVWK
-535 IILVARN
+535 IILAARN
-542 IKSGEYFLWLP
+542 IKNGEYFLWLP

-601 GSRAL
+601 GCRAL
-606 PYQKPDLVA
+606 PYPKPDLAA
-615 PGVNIIAPRSGEGYA
+615 PGVDIYAPRPGGGYA

-652 GITRQNDPYLYGEK
+652 GIIRRNDPYLYGEK
-666 LKAYLRRGAKP
+666 LKAYLRRGAKA
-677 LPGIENLPNDLTGW
+677 LQGSEKLPNDLIGW
-691 GALCVESSLP
+691 GRLCLESSLP
-701 D
+701 E

>member
-14 MDATEEEREKSR
+14 LDATEEEREKSR
-26 NLNVGYDEQT
+26 NLNVGYEKQT
-36 RMWEIIVKYSE
+36 RKWEIIVKYSE
-47 VGSAGAET
+47 M
-55 AGEIRSGGADNIG
+55 
-68 NARNGEQGR
+68 
-77 KTDGALEGELG
+77 G
-88 DSAKALLGGPG
+88 DSVEALLGGSG
-99 ISVVS
+99 ISVVP
-104 LLGGYAIVTLPEN
+104 LLGGYAIVTLPESM
-117 ILDEYSRR
+117 LEEYSRR

-155 DEPGNLQLS
+155 DEPGNLQLT

-197 DQSIQGNPPDGYA
+197 DQSIPGNPPEGYA

-224 SLPVQEGRRLVPS
+224 SLSVQEGRRLVPS
-237 EDVSGHGT
+237 EDGSGHGT

-252 GSDFSPGAVNRGV
+252 GSDFSRGAVNRGV

-276 GISRQDSFP
+276 GIPRQDSFP

-296 LVRQALRLGR
+296 LVRQAIRLGR
-306 PIAINLSFGNN
+306 PIALNLSFGNN

-326 VETYLDSVSS
+326 LETYLDNVSG
-336 MGKNVICVGMGNNGS
+336 MGKNVICVGMGNNGN
-351 DALHYGG
+351 DALHTGE
-358 KLSTGETQEI
+358 KLSPGEIQEI

-381 QLWKDYEDEMEIYL
+381 QLWKNYEDEMEIYL
-395 ESPAGERVG
+395 EHPAGERVG
-404 PLDETLGA
+404 PLFETLGA

-443 VRDGEVETQENK
+443 PQD
-455 SRNNYSNNLY
+455 
-465 VALCGKFCSNSVVGS
+465 
-480 RGDALIRA
+480 
-488 KSPTNCDSYF
+488 
-498 AESIFEVCERE
+498 E
-509 KERKENKDRKYL
+509 K
-521 RTQEY
+521 TP
-526 GYVDSGVWK
+526 YVDSGVWK
-535 IILVARN
+535 IILAARN
-542 IKSGEYFLWLP
+542 IKNGEYFLWLP

-601 GSRAL
+601 GCRAL
-606 PYQKPDLVA
+606 PYPKPDLAA
-615 PGVNIIAPRSGEGYA
+615 PGVDIYAPRPGGGYA

-652 GITRQNDPYLYGEK
+652 GITRRNDPYLYGEK
-666 LKAYLRRGAKP
+666 LKAYLRRGAKA
-677 LPGIENLPNDLTGW
+677 LKGSEKLPNDLIGW
-691 GALCVESSLP
+691 GRLCLESSLP
-701 D
+701 E

>member
-14 MDATEEEREKSR
+14 LDATEEEREKSR
-26 NLNVGYDEQT
+26 NLNVGYEKQT
-36 RMWEIIVKYSE
+36 RKWEIIVKYSE
-47 VGSAGAET
+47 M
-55 AGEIRSGGADNIG
+55 
-68 NARNGEQGR
+68 
-77 KTDGALEGELG
+77 G
-88 DSAKALLGGPG
+88 DSVEALLGGSG
-99 ISVVS
+99 ISVVP
-104 LLGGYAIVTLPEN
+104 LLGGYAIVTLPESM
-117 ILDEYSRR
+117 LEEYSRR

-155 DEPGNLQLS
+155 DEPGNLQLT

-197 DQSIQGNPPDGYA
+197 DQSIPGNPPEGYA

-224 SLPVQEGRRLVPS
+224 SLSVQGGRRLVPS

-252 GSDFSPGAVNRGV
+252 GSDFSRGAVKRGV

-276 GISRQDSFP
+276 GIPRQDSFP

-296 LVRQALRLGR
+296 LVRQAIRLGR
-306 PIAINLSFGNN
+306 SIAINLSFGNN

-326 VETYLDSVSS
+326 LETYLDNVSG
-336 MGKNVICVGMGNNGS
+336 MGKNVICVGMGNNGN
-351 DALHYGG
+351 DALHTGG
-358 KLSTGETQEI
+358 MLSPGEIQEI

-381 QLWKDYEDEMEIYL
+381 QLWKNYEDEMEIYL
-395 ESPAGERVG
+395 EHPAGERVG
-404 PLDETLGA
+404 PLFETLGA

-418 NTELLIYY
+418 NTKLLIYY

-443 VRDGEVETQENK
+443 PQD
-455 SRNNYSNNLY
+455 
-465 VALCGKFCSNSVVGS
+465 
-480 RGDALIRA
+480 
-488 KSPTNCDSYF
+488 
-498 AESIFEVCERE
+498 E
-509 KERKENKDRKYL
+509 K
-521 RTQEY
+521 TP
-526 GYVDSGVWK
+526 YVDSGVWK
-535 IILVARN
+535 IILAARN
-542 IKSGEYFLWLP
+542 IKNGEYFLWLP

-601 GSRAL
+601 GCRAL
-606 PYQKPDLVA
+606 PYPKPDLAA
-615 PGVNIIAPRSGEGYA
+615 PGVDIYAPRPGGGYA

-652 GITRQNDPYLYGEK
+652 GIIRRNDPYLYGEK
-666 LKAYLRRGAKP
+666 LKAYLRRGAKA
-677 LPGIENLPNDLTGW
+677 LQGSEKLPNDLIGW
-691 GALCVESSLP
+691 GRLCLESSLP
-701 D
+701 E

>member
-1 MPDQKLDNLLNLA
+1 MHTLQNGGNMPDQKLDNLLNLA
-14 MDATEEEREKSR
+14 LDATEEEREKSR
-26 NLNVGYDEQT
+26 NLNVGYEKQT
-36 RMWEIIVKYSE
+36 RKWEIIVKYSE
-47 VGSAGAET
+47 M
-55 AGEIRSGGADNIG
+55 
-68 NARNGEQGR
+68 
-77 KTDGALEGELG
+77 G
-88 DSAKALLGGPG
+88 DSVEALLGGPE
-99 ISVVS
+99 ISVVP
-104 LLGGYAIVTLPEN
+104 LLGGYAIVTLPESM
-117 ILDEYSRR
+117 LDEYSRR

-155 DEPGNLQLS
+155 DEPGNLRLT
-164 GRGVLIGIVD
+164 GHGVLIGIVD

-197 DQSIQGNPPDGYA
+197 DQSIPGNPPEGYA

-224 SLPVQEGRRLVPS
+224 SLSVQEGRRLVPS

-252 GSDFSPGAVNRGV
+252 GSDFSRGAVNRGV

-276 GISRQDSFP
+276 GIPRQDSFP

-296 LVRQALRLGR
+296 LVRQAIRLGR
-306 PIAINLSFGNN
+306 PIALNLSFGNN

-326 VETYLDSVSS
+326 LETYLDNVSG
-336 MGKNVICVGMGNNGS
+336 MGKNVICVGMGNNGN
-351 DALHYGG
+351 DALHTGG
-358 KLSTGETQEI
+358 KLSPGEIQEI

-381 QLWKDYEDEMEIYL
+381 QLWKNYEDEMEIYL
-395 ESPAGERVG
+395 EHPAGERVG
-404 PLDETLGA
+404 PLFETLGA

-443 VRDGEVETQENK
+443 PQD
-455 SRNNYSNNLY
+455 
-465 VALCGKFCSNSVVGS
+465 
-480 RGDALIRA
+480 
-488 KSPTNCDSYF
+488 
-498 AESIFEVCERE
+498 E
-509 KERKENKDRKYL
+509 K
-521 RTQEY
+521 TP
-526 GYVDSGVWK
+526 YVDSGVWK
-535 IILVARN
+535 IILAARN
-542 IKSGEYFLWLP
+542 IKNGEYFLWLP

-601 GSRAL
+601 GCRAL
-606 PYQKPDLVA
+606 PYPKPDLAA
-615 PGVNIIAPRSGEGYA
+615 PGVDIYAPRSGGGYA

-652 GITRQNDPYLYGEK
+652 GIIRRNDPYLYGEK
-666 LKAYLRRGAKP
+666 LKAYLRRGAKA
-677 LPGIENLPNDLTGW
+677 LQGSEKLPNDLIGW
-691 GALCVESSLP
+691 GEDVIIRLH
-701 D
+701 

>member
-1 MPDQKLDNLLNLA
+1 MHTLQNGGNMPDQKLDNLLNLA
-14 MDATEEEREKSR
+14 LDATEEEREKSR
-26 NLNVGYDEQT
+26 NLNVGYQKQT
-36 RMWEIIVKYSE
+36 RKWEIIVKYSE
-47 VGSAGAET
+47 M
-55 AGEIRSGGADNIG
+55 
-68 NARNGEQGR
+68 
-77 KTDGALEGELG
+77 G
-88 DSAKALLGGPG
+88 DSVEALLGGSG
-99 ISVVS
+99 ISVVP
-104 LLGGYAIVTLPEN
+104 LLGGYAIVTLPESM
-117 ILDEYSRR
+117 LEQYSQR

-155 DEPGNLQLS
+155 DEPGNLQLT
-164 GRGVLIGIVD
+164 GRGVLIGLVD

-197 DQSIQGNPPDGYA
+197 DQSIPGNPPEGYA

-224 SLPVQEGRRLVPS
+224 SLSVQEGRRLVPS
-237 EDVSGHGT
+237 EDGSGHGT

-252 GSDFSPGAVNRGV
+252 GSDFSRGAVNRGV

-276 GISRQDSFP
+276 GIPRQDSFP

-296 LVRQALRLGR
+296 LVRQAIRLGR
-306 PIAINLSFGNN
+306 PIALNLSFGNN

-326 VETYLDSVSS
+326 LETYLDNVSG
-336 MGKNVICVGMGNNGS
+336 MGKNVICVGMGNNGN
-351 DALHYGG
+351 DALHTGG
-358 KLSTGETQEI
+358 KLSPGEIQEI

-381 QLWKDYEDEMEIYL
+381 QLWKNYEDEMEIYL
-395 ESPAGERVG
+395 EHPAGERVG
-404 PLDETLGA
+404 PLFETLGA

-418 NTELLIYY
+418 NTKLLIYY

-443 VRDGEVETQENK
+443 PQD
-455 SRNNYSNNLY
+455 
-465 VALCGKFCSNSVVGS
+465 
-480 RGDALIRA
+480 
-488 KSPTNCDSYF
+488 
-498 AESIFEVCERE
+498 E
-509 KERKENKDRKYL
+509 K
-521 RTQEY
+521 TP
-526 GYVDSGVWK
+526 YVDSGVWK
-535 IILVARN
+535 IILAARN
-542 IKSGEYFLWLP
+542 IKNGEYFLWLP

-601 GSRAL
+601 GCRAL
-606 PYQKPDLVA
+606 PYPKPDLAA
-615 PGVNIIAPRSGEGYA
+615 PGVDIYAPRPGGGYA
-630 AFTGTSF
+630 SFTGTSF

-652 GITRQNDPYLYGEK
+652 GIIRRNDPYLYGEK
-666 LKAYLRRGAKP
+666 LKAYLRRGAKA
-677 LPGIENLPNDLTGW
+677 LQGSEKLPNDLIGW
-691 GALCVESSLP
+691 GRLCLESSLP
-701 D
+701 E

>member
-1 MPDQKLDNLLNLA
+1 MHMLQNGGNMPDQKLDNLLNLA
-14 MDATEEEREKSR
+14 LDATEEEREKSR
-26 NLNVGYDEQT
+26 NLNVGYEKQT
-36 RMWEIIVKYSE
+36 RKWEIIVKYSE
-47 VGSAGAET
+47 M
-55 AGEIRSGGADNIG
+55 
-68 NARNGEQGR
+68 
-77 KTDGALEGELG
+77 G
-88 DSAKALLGGPG
+88 DSVEALLGGSG
-99 ISVVS
+99 ISVVP
-104 LLGGYAIVTLPEN
+104 LLGGYAIVTLPESM
-117 ILDEYSRR
+117 LEEYSRR

-155 DEPGNLQLS
+155 DEPGNLQLT

-197 DQSIQGNPPDGYA
+197 DQSIPGNPPEGYA

-224 SLPVQEGRRLVPS
+224 SLSVQEGRRLVPS

-252 GSDFSPGAVNRGV
+252 GSDFSRGAVNRGV

-276 GISRQDSFP
+276 GIPRQDSFP

-296 LVRQALRLGR
+296 LVRQAIRLGR
-306 PIAINLSFGNN
+306 SIAINLSFGNN

-326 VETYLDSVSS
+326 LETYLDNVSG
-336 MGKNVICVGMGNNGS
+336 MGKNVICVGMGNNGN
-351 DALHYGG
+351 DALHTGG
-358 KLSTGETQEI
+358 KLSSGEIQEI

-381 QLWKDYEDEMEIYL
+381 QLWKNYEDEMEIYL
-395 ESPAGERVG
+395 EHPAGERVG
-404 PLDETLGA
+404 PLFETLGA

-443 VRDGEVETQENK
+443 PQD
-455 SRNNYSNNLY
+455 
-465 VALCGKFCSNSVVGS
+465 
-480 RGDALIRA
+480 
-488 KSPTNCDSYF
+488 
-498 AESIFEVCERE
+498 E
-509 KERKENKDRKYL
+509 K
-521 RTQEY
+521 TP
-526 GYVDSGVWK
+526 YVDSGVWK
-535 IILVARN
+535 IILAARN
-542 IKSGEYFLWLP
+542 IKNGEYFLWLP

-601 GSRAL
+601 GCRAL
-606 PYQKPDLVA
+606 PDPKPDLVA
-615 PGVNIIAPRSGEGYA
+615 PGVDIYAPSSGGGYA
-630 AFTGTSF
+630 SFTGTSF

-652 GITRQNDPYLYGEK
+652 GITRRKDPYLYGEK
-666 LKAYLRRGAKP
+666 LKAYLRRGAKA
-677 LPGIENLPNDLTGW
+677 LQGSEKLPNDLIVLGR
-691 GALCVESSLP
+691 LCLESSLP
-701 D
+701 E

>member
-1 MPDQKLDNLLNLA
+1 MHMLQNGGNMPDQKLDNLLNLA
-14 MDATEEEREKSR
+14 LDATEEEREKSR
-26 NLNVGYDEQT
+26 NLNVGYEKQT
-36 RMWEIIVKYSE
+36 RKWEIIVKYSE
-47 VGSAGAET
+47 M
-55 AGEIRSGGADNIG
+55 
-68 NARNGEQGR
+68 
-77 KTDGALEGELG
+77 G
-88 DSAKALLGGPG
+88 DSVEALLGGPE
-99 ISVVS
+99 ISVVP
-104 LLGGYAIVTLPEN
+104 LLGRYAIVTLPESM
-117 ILDEYSRR
+117 LDEYSRR

-155 DEPGNLQLS
+155 DEPGNLRLT

-197 DQSIQGNPPDGYA
+197 DQSIPGNPPEGYA

-224 SLPVQEGRRLVPS
+224 SLSVQGGRRLVPS

-252 GSDFSPGAVNRGV
+252 GSDFSRGAVKRGV

-276 GISRQDSFP
+276 GIPRQDSFP

-296 LVRQALRLGR
+296 LVRQAIRLGR
-306 PIAINLSFGNN
+306 SIAINLSFGNN

-326 VETYLDSVSS
+326 LETYLDNVSG
-336 MGKNVICVGMGNNGS
+336 MGKNVICVGMGNNGN
-351 DALHYGG
+351 DALHTGG
-358 KLSTGETQEI
+358 MLSPGEIQEI

-381 QLWKDYEDEMEIYL
+381 QLWKNYEDEMEIYL
-395 ESPAGERVG
+395 EHPAGERVG
-404 PLDETLGA
+404 PLFETLGA

-418 NTELLIYY
+418 NTKLLIYY

-443 VRDGEVETQENK
+443 PQD
-455 SRNNYSNNLY
+455 
-465 VALCGKFCSNSVVGS
+465 
-480 RGDALIRA
+480 
-488 KSPTNCDSYF
+488 
-498 AESIFEVCERE
+498 E
-509 KERKENKDRKYL
+509 K
-521 RTQEY
+521 TP
-526 GYVDSGVWK
+526 YVDSGVWK
-535 IILVARN
+535 IILAARN
-542 IKSGEYFLWLP
+542 IKNGEYFLWLP

-601 GSRAL
+601 GCRAL
-606 PYQKPDLVA
+606 PYPKPDLAA
-615 PGVNIIAPRSGEGYA
+615 PGVDIYAPRPGGGYA

-652 GITRQNDPYLYGEK
+652 GIIRRNDPYLYGEK
-666 LKAYLRRGAKP
+666 LKAYLRRGAKA
-677 LPGIENLPNDLTGW
+677 LQGSEKLPNDLIGW
-691 GALCVESSLP
+691 ERLCLESSLP
-701 D
+701 E

>member
-1 MPDQKLDNLLNLA
+1 MHTLQNGGNMPDQKLDNLLNLA
-14 MDATEEEREKSR
+14 LDATEEEREKSR
-26 NLNVGYDEQT
+26 NLNVGYQKQT
-36 RMWEIIVKYSE
+36 RKWEIIVKYSE
-47 VGSAGAET
+47 M
-55 AGEIRSGGADNIG
+55 
-68 NARNGEQGR
+68 
-77 KTDGALEGELG
+77 G
-88 DSAKALLGGPG
+88 DSVEALLGGSG
-99 ISVVS
+99 ISVVP
-104 LLGGYAIVTLPEN
+104 LLGGYAIVTLPESM
-117 ILDEYSRR
+117 LEEYSRR

-155 DEPGNLQLS
+155 DEPGNLQLT
-164 GRGVLIGIVD
+164 GRGVLIGLVD

-197 DQSIQGNPPDGYA
+197 DQSIPGNPPEGYA

-224 SLPVQEGRRLVPS
+224 SLSVQEGRRLVPS
-237 EDVSGHGT
+237 EDGSGHGT

-252 GSDFSPGAVNRGV
+252 GSDFSRGAVNRGV

-276 GISRQDSFP
+276 GIPRQDSFP

-296 LVRQALRLGR
+296 LVRQAIRLGR
-306 PIAINLSFGNN
+306 PIALNLSFGNN

-326 VETYLDSVSS
+326 LETYLDNVSG
-336 MGKNVICVGMGNNGS
+336 MGKNVICVGMGNNGN
-351 DALHYGG
+351 DALHTGG
-358 KLSTGETQEI
+358 MLSPGEIQEI

-381 QLWKDYEDEMEIYL
+381 QLWKNYEDEMEIYL
-395 ESPAGERVG
+395 EHPAGERVG
-404 PLDETLGA
+404 PLFETLGA

-418 NTELLIYY
+418 NTKLLIYY

-443 VRDGEVETQENK
+443 PQD
-455 SRNNYSNNLY
+455 
-465 VALCGKFCSNSVVGS
+465 
-480 RGDALIRA
+480 
-488 KSPTNCDSYF
+488 
-498 AESIFEVCERE
+498 E
-509 KERKENKDRKYL
+509 K
-521 RTQEY
+521 TP
-526 GYVDSGVWK
+526 YVDSGVWK
-535 IILVARN
+535 IILAARN
-542 IKSGEYFLWLP
+542 IKNGEYFLWLP

-601 GSRAL
+601 GCRAL
-606 PYQKPDLVA
+606 PYPKPDLAA
-615 PGVNIIAPRSGEGYA
+615 PGVDIYAPRPGGGYA
-630 AFTGTSF
+630 SFTGTSF

-652 GITRQNDPYLYGEK
+652 GIIRRNDPYLYGEK
-666 LKAYLRRGAKP
+666 LKAYLRRGAKA
-677 LPGIENLPNDLTGW
+677 LQGSEKLPNDLIGW
-691 GALCVESSLP
+691 GEDVIIRLH
-701 D
+701 

>member
-26 NLNVGYDEQT
+26 NLNVGYEKQT
-36 RMWEIIVKYSE
+36 RKWEIIVKYSE
-47 VGSAGAET
+47 M
-55 AGEIRSGGADNIG
+55 
-68 NARNGEQGR
+68 
-77 KTDGALEGELG
+77 G
-88 DSAKALLGGPG
+88 DSVEALLGGPE
-99 ISVVS
+99 ISVVP
-104 LLGGYAIVTLPEN
+104 LLGRYAIVTLPESM
-117 ILDEYSRR
+117 LDEYSRR

-155 DEPGNLQLS
+155 NEPGNLQLT

-197 DQSIQGNPPDGYA
+197 DQSIPGNPPEGYA

-224 SLPVQEGRRLVPS
+224 SLSVQEGRRLVPS
-237 EDVSGHGT
+237 EDGSGHGT

-252 GSDFSPGAVNRGV
+252 GSDFSRGAVKRGV

-276 GISRQDSFP
+276 GIPRQDSFP

-296 LVRQALRLGR
+296 LVRQAIRLGR
-306 PIAINLSFGNN
+306 SIAINLSFGNN

-326 VETYLDSVSS
+326 LETYLDNVSG
-336 MGKNVICVGMGNNGS
+336 MGKNVICVGMGNNGN
-351 DALHYGG
+351 DALHTGG
-358 KLSTGETQEI
+358 KLSPGEIQEI

-381 QLWKDYEDEMEIYL
+381 QLWKNYEDEMEIYL
-395 ESPAGERVG
+395 EHPAGERVG
-404 PLDETLGA
+404 PLFETLGA

-443 VRDGEVETQENK
+443 PQD
-455 SRNNYSNNLY
+455 
-465 VALCGKFCSNSVVGS
+465 
-480 RGDALIRA
+480 
-488 KSPTNCDSYF
+488 
-498 AESIFEVCERE
+498 E
-509 KERKENKDRKYL
+509 K
-521 RTQEY
+521 TP
-526 GYVDSGVWK
+526 YVDSGVWK
-535 IILVARN
+535 IILAARN
-542 IKSGEYFLWLP
+542 IKNGEYFLWLP

-601 GSRAL
+601 GCRAL
-606 PYQKPDLVA
+606 PYPKPDLAA
-615 PGVNIIAPRSGEGYA
+615 PGVDIYAPRPGGGYA

-652 GITRQNDPYLYGEK
+652 GIIRRNDPYLYGEK
-666 LKAYLRRGAKP
+666 LKAYLRRGAKA
-677 LPGIENLPNDLTGW
+677 LQGSEKLPNDLIGW
-691 GALCVESSLP
+691 GRLCLESSLP
-701 D
+701 E

>member
-1 MPDQKLDNLLNLA
+1 MHMLQNGGNMPDQKLDNLLNLA
-14 MDATEEEREKSR
+14 LDATEEEREKSR
-26 NLNVGYDEQT
+26 NLNVGYEKQT
-36 RMWEIIVKYSE
+36 RKWEIIVKYSE
-47 VGSAGAET
+47 M
-55 AGEIRSGGADNIG
+55 
-68 NARNGEQGR
+68 
-77 KTDGALEGELG
+77 G
-88 DSAKALLGGPG
+88 DSVEALLGGSG
-99 ISVVS
+99 ISVVP
-104 LLGGYAIVTLPEN
+104 LLGGYAIVTLPESM
-117 ILDEYSRR
+117 LEEYSRR

-155 DEPGNLQLS
+155 DEPGNLQLT

-197 DQSIQGNPPDGYA
+197 DQSIPGNPPEGYA

-224 SLPVQEGRRLVPS
+224 SLSVQEGRRLVPS
-237 EDVSGHGT
+237 EDGSGHGT

-252 GSDFSPGAVNRGV
+252 GSDFSRGAVNRGV

-276 GISRQDSFP
+276 GIPRQDSFP

-296 LVRQALRLGR
+296 LVRQAIRLGR
-306 PIAINLSFGNN
+306 PIALNLSFGNN

-326 VETYLDSVSS
+326 LETYLDNVSG
-336 MGKNVICVGMGNNGS
+336 MGKNVICVGMGNNGN
-351 DALHYGG
+351 DALHTGG
-358 KLSTGETQEI
+358 KLSPGEIQEI

-381 QLWKDYEDEMEIYL
+381 QLWKNYEDEMEIYL
-395 ESPAGERVG
+395 ENPAGERVG
-404 PLDETLGA
+404 PIFETLGA

-443 VRDGEVETQENK
+443 PQD
-455 SRNNYSNNLY
+455 
-465 VALCGKFCSNSVVGS
+465 
-480 RGDALIRA
+480 
-488 KSPTNCDSYF
+488 
-498 AESIFEVCERE
+498 E
-509 KERKENKDRKYL
+509 K
-521 RTQEY
+521 TP
-526 GYVDSGVWK
+526 YVDSGVWK
-535 IILVARN
+535 IILAARN
-542 IKSGEYFLWLP
+542 IKNGEYFLWLP

-601 GSRAL
+601 GCRAL
-606 PYQKPDLVA
+606 PDPKPDLVA
-615 PGVNIIAPRSGEGYA
+615 PGVDIYAPSSGGGYA
-630 AFTGTSF
+630 SFTGTSF

-652 GITRQNDPYLYGEK
+652 GITRRKDPYLYGEK
-666 LKAYLRRGAKP
+666 LKAYLRRGAKA
-677 LPGIENLPNDLTGW
+677 LQGSEKLPNDLIGW
-691 GALCVESSLP
+691 GRLCLESSLP
-701 D
+701 E

>member
-26 NLNVGYDEQT
+26 NLNVGYEKQT
-36 RMWEIIVKYSE
+36 RKWEIIVKYSE
-47 VGSAGAET
+47 M
-55 AGEIRSGGADNIG
+55 
-68 NARNGEQGR
+68 
-77 KTDGALEGELG
+77 G
-88 DSAKALLGGPG
+88 DSVKVLLGGPE
-99 ISVVS
+99 ISVVP
-104 LLGGYAIVTLPEN
+104 LLGRYAIVTLPESM
-117 ILDEYSRR
+117 LDEYSRR

-155 DEPGNLQLS
+155 DEPGNLRLT

-197 DQSIQGNPPDGYA
+197 DQSIPGNPPEGYA

-224 SLPVQEGRRLVPS
+224 SLSVQGGRRLVPS
-237 EDVSGHGT
+237 EDVSGNGT

-252 GSDFSPGAVNRGV
+252 GSDFSRGAVKRGV

-276 GISRQDSFP
+276 GIPRQDSFP

-296 LVRQALRLGR
+296 LVRQAIRLGR
-306 PIAINLSFGNN
+306 SIAINLSFGNN

-326 VETYLDSVSS
+326 LETYLDNVSG
-336 MGKNVICVGMGNNGS
+336 MGKNVICVGMGNNGN
-351 DALHYGG
+351 DALHTGG
-358 KLSTGETQEI
+358 MLSPGEIQEI

-381 QLWKDYEDEMEIYL
+381 QLWKNYEDEMEIYL
-395 ESPAGERVG
+395 EHPAGERVG
-404 PLDETLGA
+404 PLFETLGA

-418 NTELLIYY
+418 NTKLLIYY

-443 VRDGEVETQENK
+443 PQD
-455 SRNNYSNNLY
+455 
-465 VALCGKFCSNSVVGS
+465 
-480 RGDALIRA
+480 
-488 KSPTNCDSYF
+488 
-498 AESIFEVCERE
+498 E
-509 KERKENKDRKYL
+509 K
-521 RTQEY
+521 TP
-526 GYVDSGVWK
+526 YVDSGVWK
-535 IILVARN
+535 IILAARN
-542 IKSGEYFLWLP
+542 IKNGEYFLWLP

-567 RPQGTL
+567 HPQGTL

-601 GSRAL
+601 GCRAL
-606 PYQKPDLVA
+606 PYPKPDLAA
-615 PGVNIIAPRSGEGYA
+615 PGVDIYAPRPGGGYA

-652 GITRQNDPYLYGEK
+652 GIIRRNDPYLYGEK
-666 LKAYLRRGAKP
+666 LKAYLRRGAKA
-677 LPGIENLPNDLTGW
+677 LQGSEKLPNDLIGW
-691 GALCVESSLP
+691 GRLCLESSLP
-701 D
+701 E

>member
-26 NLNVGYDEQT
+26 NLNVGYEKQT
-36 RMWEIIVKYSE
+36 RKWEIIVKDSE
-47 VGSAGAET
+47 M
-55 AGEIRSGGADNIG
+55 
-68 NARNGEQGR
+68 
-77 KTDGALEGELG
+77 G
-88 DSAKALLGGPG
+88 DFVKVLLGGPE
-99 ISVVS
+99 ISVVP
-104 LLGGYAIVTLPEN
+104 LLGRYAIVTLPESM
-117 ILDEYSRR
+117 LDEYSRR

-155 DEPGNLQLS
+155 DEPGNLRLT

-197 DQSIQGNPPDGYA
+197 DQSIPGNPPEGYA

-224 SLPVQEGRRLVPS
+224 SLSVQGGRRLVPS

-252 GSDFSPGAVNRGV
+252 GSDFSRGAVKRGV

-276 GISRQDSFP
+276 GIPRQDSFP

-296 LVRQALRLGR
+296 LVRQAIRLGR
-306 PIAINLSFGNN
+306 SIAINLSFGNN

-326 VETYLDSVSS
+326 LETYLDNVSG
-336 MGKNVICVGMGNNGS
+336 MGKNVICVGMGNNGN
-351 DALHYGG
+351 DALHTGG
-358 KLSTGETQEI
+358 MLSPGEIQEI

-381 QLWKDYEDEMEIYL
+381 QLWKNYEDEMEIYL
-395 ESPAGERVG
+395 EHPAGERVG
-404 PLDETLGA
+404 PLFETLGA

-418 NTELLIYY
+418 NTKLLIYY

-443 VRDGEVETQENK
+443 PQD
-455 SRNNYSNNLY
+455 
-465 VALCGKFCSNSVVGS
+465 
-480 RGDALIRA
+480 
-488 KSPTNCDSYF
+488 
-498 AESIFEVCERE
+498 E
-509 KERKENKDRKYL
+509 K
-521 RTQEY
+521 TP
-526 GYVDSGVWK
+526 YVDSGVWK
-535 IILVARN
+535 IILAARN
-542 IKSGEYFLWLP
+542 IKNGEYFLWLP

-601 GSRAL
+601 GCRAL
-606 PYQKPDLVA
+606 PYPKPDLAA
-615 PGVNIIAPRSGEGYA
+615 PGVDIYAPRPGGGYA

-652 GITRQNDPYLYGEK
+652 GIIRRNDPYLYGEK
-666 LKAYLRRGAKP
+666 LKAYLRRGAKA
-677 LPGIENLPNDLTGW
+677 LQGSEKLPNDLIGW
-691 GALCVESSLP
+691 GRLCLESSLP
-701 D
+701 E

>member
-1 MPDQKLDNLLNLA
+1 MPDQKLNNLLNLA
-14 MDATEEEREKSR
+14 LDATEEEREKSR
-26 NLNVGYDEQT
+26 NLNVGYEKQT
-36 RMWEIIVKYSE
+36 RKWEIIVKYSE
-47 VGSAGAET
+47 M
-55 AGEIRSGGADNIG
+55 
-68 NARNGEQGR
+68 
-77 KTDGALEGELG
+77 G
-88 DSAKALLGGPG
+88 DSVEVLLGGPE
-99 ISVVS
+99 ISVVP
-104 LLGGYAIVTLPEN
+104 LLGRYAIVTLPESM
-117 ILDEYSRR
+117 LDEYSRR

-155 DEPGNLQLS
+155 DEPGNLRLT

-197 DQSIQGNPPDGYA
+197 DQSIPGNPPEGYA

-224 SLPVQEGRRLVPS
+224 SLSVQEGRRLVPS

-252 GSDFSPGAVNRGV
+252 GSDFSRGAVNRGV

-276 GISRQDSFP
+276 GIPRQDSFP

-296 LVRQALRLGR
+296 LVRQAIRLGR
-306 PIAINLSFGNN
+306 SIAINLSFGNN

-326 VETYLDSVSS
+326 LETYLDNVSG
-336 MGKNVICVGMGNNGS
+336 MGKNVICVGMGNNGN
-351 DALHYGG
+351 DALHTGG
-358 KLSTGETQEI
+358 MLSPGEIQEI

-381 QLWKDYEDEMEIYL
+381 QLWKNYEDEMEIYL
-395 ESPAGERVG
+395 EHPAGERVG
-404 PLDETLGA
+404 PLFETLGA

-418 NTELLIYY
+418 NTKLLIYY

-443 VRDGEVETQENK
+443 PQD
-455 SRNNYSNNLY
+455 
-465 VALCGKFCSNSVVGS
+465 
-480 RGDALIRA
+480 
-488 KSPTNCDSYF
+488 
-498 AESIFEVCERE
+498 E
-509 KERKENKDRKYL
+509 K
-521 RTQEY
+521 TP
-526 GYVDSGVWK
+526 YVDSGVWK
-535 IILVARN
+535 IILAARN
-542 IKSGEYFLWLP
+542 IKNGEYFLWLP

-601 GSRAL
+601 GCRAL
-606 PYQKPDLVA
+606 PYPKPDLAA
-615 PGVNIIAPRSGEGYA
+615 PGVDIYAPRPGGGYA

-652 GITRQNDPYLYGEK
+652 GIIRRNDPYLYGEK
-666 LKAYLRRGAKP
+666 LKAYLRRGAKA
-677 LPGIENLPNDLTGW
+677 LQGSEKLPNDLIGW
-691 GALCVESSLP
+691 GRLCLESSLP
-701 D
+701 E

>member
-26 NLNVGYDEQT
+26 NLNVGYEKQT
-36 RMWEIIVKYSE
+36 RKWEIIVKYSE
-47 VGSAGAET
+47 M
-55 AGEIRSGGADNIG
+55 
-68 NARNGEQGR
+68 
-77 KTDGALEGELG
+77 G
-88 DSAKALLGGPG
+88 DFVKVLLGGPE
-99 ISVVS
+99 ISVVP
-104 LLGGYAIVTLPEN
+104 LLGRYAIVTLPESM
-117 ILDEYSRR
+117 LDEYSRR

-155 DEPGNLQLS
+155 DEPGNLRLT

-197 DQSIQGNPPDGYA
+197 DQSIPGNPPEGYA

-224 SLPVQEGRRLVPS
+224 SLSVQEGRRLVPS

-252 GSDFSPGAVNRGV
+252 GSDFSRGAVKRGV

-276 GISRQDSFP
+276 GIPRQDSFP

-296 LVRQALRLGR
+296 LVRQAIRLGR
-306 PIAINLSFGNN
+306 SIAINLSFGNN

-326 VETYLDSVSS
+326 LETYLDNVSG
-336 MGKNVICVGMGNNGS
+336 MGKNVICVGMGNNGN
-351 DALHYGG
+351 DALHTGG
-358 KLSTGETQEI
+358 MLSPGEIQEI

-381 QLWKDYEDEMEIYL
+381 QLWKNYEDEMEIYL
-395 ESPAGERVG
+395 EHPAGERVG
-404 PLDETLGA
+404 PLFETLGA

-418 NTELLIYY
+418 NTKLLIYY

-443 VRDGEVETQENK
+443 PQD
-455 SRNNYSNNLY
+455 
-465 VALCGKFCSNSVVGS
+465 
-480 RGDALIRA
+480 
-488 KSPTNCDSYF
+488 
-498 AESIFEVCERE
+498 E
-509 KERKENKDRKYL
+509 K
-521 RTQEY
+521 TP
-526 GYVDSGVWK
+526 YVDSGVWK
-535 IILVARN
+535 IILAARN
-542 IKSGEYFLWLP
+542 IKNGEYFLWLP

-601 GSRAL
+601 GCRAL
-606 PYQKPDLVA
+606 PYPKPDLAA
-615 PGVNIIAPRSGEGYA
+615 PGVDIYAPRPGGGYA

-652 GITRQNDPYLYGEK
+652 GIIRRNDPYLYGEK
-666 LKAYLRRGAKP
+666 LKAYLRRGAKA
-677 LPGIENLPNDLTGW
+677 LQGSEKLPNDLIGW
-691 GALCVESSLP
+691 GRLCLESSLP
-701 D
+701 E

>member
-1 MPDQKLDNLLNLA
+1 MHMLQNGGNMPDQKLDNLLNLA
-14 MDATEEEREKSR
+14 LDATEEEREKSR
-26 NLNVGYDEQT
+26 NLNVGYEKQT
-36 RMWEIIVKYSE
+36 RKWEIIVKYSE
-47 VGSAGAET
+47 M
-55 AGEIRSGGADNIG
+55 
-68 NARNGEQGR
+68 
-77 KTDGALEGELG
+77 G
-88 DSAKALLGGPG
+88 DSVEALLGGSG
-99 ISVVS
+99 ISVVP
-104 LLGGYAIVTLPEN
+104 LLGGYAIVTLPESM
-117 ILDEYSRR
+117 LEEYSRR

-155 DEPGNLQLS
+155 DEPGNLQLT

-197 DQSIQGNPPDGYA
+197 DQSIPGNPPEGYA

-224 SLPVQEGRRLVPS
+224 SLSVQEGRRLVPS
-237 EDVSGHGT
+237 EDGSGHGT

-252 GSDFSPGAVNRGV
+252 GSDFSRGAVNRGV

-276 GISRQDSFP
+276 GIPRQDSFP

-296 LVRQALRLGR
+296 LVRQAIRLGR
-306 PIAINLSFGNN
+306 PIALNLSFGNN

-326 VETYLDSVSS
+326 LETYLDNVSG
-336 MGKNVICVGMGNNGS
+336 MGKNVICVGMGNNGN
-351 DALHYGG
+351 DALHTGG
-358 KLSTGETQEI
+358 KLSPGEIQEI

-381 QLWKDYEDEMEIYL
+381 QLWKNYEDEMEIYL
-395 ESPAGERVG
+395 ENPAGERVG
-404 PLDETLGA
+404 PLFETLGA

-443 VRDGEVETQENK
+443 AQD
-455 SRNNYSNNLY
+455 
-465 VALCGKFCSNSVVGS
+465 
-480 RGDALIRA
+480 
-488 KSPTNCDSYF
+488 
-498 AESIFEVCERE
+498 E
-509 KERKENKDRKYL
+509 K
-521 RTQEY
+521 TP
-526 GYVDSGVWK
+526 YVDSGVWK
-535 IILVARN
+535 IILAAKN
-542 IKSGEYFLWLP
+542 IKNGEYFLWLP

-601 GSRAL
+601 GCRAL
-606 PYQKPDLVA
+606 PYPKPDLAA
-615 PGVNIIAPRSGEGYA
+615 PGVDIYAPRPGGGYA

-652 GITRQNDPYLYGEK
+652 GIIRRNDPYLYGEK
-666 LKAYLRRGAKP
+666 LKAYLRRGAKA
-677 LPGIENLPNDLTGW
+677 LQGSEKLPNDLIGW
-691 GALCVESSLP
+691 GRLCLESSLP
-701 D
+701 E

>member
-14 MDATEEEREKSR
+14 LDATEEEREKSR
-26 NLNVGYDEQT
+26 NLNVGYEKQT
-36 RMWEIIVKYSE
+36 RKWEIIVKYSE
-47 VGSAGAET
+47 M
-55 AGEIRSGGADNIG
+55 
-68 NARNGEQGR
+68 
-77 KTDGALEGELG
+77 G
-88 DSAKALLGGPG
+88 DSVEALLGGSG
-99 ISVVS
+99 ISVVP
-104 LLGGYAIVTLPEN
+104 LLGGYAIVTLPESM
-117 ILDEYSRR
+117 LEEYSRR

-155 DEPGNLQLS
+155 DEPGNLQLT
-164 GRGVLIGIVD
+164 GRGVLIGIMD

-197 DQSIQGNPPDGYA
+197 DQSIPGNPPEGYA

-224 SLPVQEGRRLVPS
+224 SLSVQEGRRLVPS
-237 EDVSGHGT
+237 EDGSGHGT

-252 GSDFSPGAVNRGV
+252 GSDFSRGAVNRGV

-276 GISRQDSFP
+276 GIPRQDSFP

-296 LVRQALRLGR
+296 LVRQAIRLGR
-306 PIAINLSFGNN
+306 PIALNLSFGNN

-326 VETYLDSVSS
+326 LETYLDNVSG
-336 MGKNVICVGMGNNGS
+336 MGKNVICVGMGNNGN
-351 DALHYGG
+351 DALHTGG
-358 KLSTGETQEI
+358 KLSPGEIQEI

-381 QLWKDYEDEMEIYL
+381 QLWKNYEDEMELYL
-395 ESPAGERVG
+395 ENPAGERVG
-404 PLDETLGA
+404 PIFETLGA

-443 VRDGEVETQENK
+443 PQD
-455 SRNNYSNNLY
+455 
-465 VALCGKFCSNSVVGS
+465 
-480 RGDALIRA
+480 
-488 KSPTNCDSYF
+488 
-498 AESIFEVCERE
+498 E
-509 KERKENKDRKYL
+509 K
-521 RTQEY
+521 TP
-526 GYVDSGVWK
+526 YVDSGVWK
-535 IILVARN
+535 IILAARN
-542 IKSGEYFLWLP
+542 IKNGEYFLWLP

-601 GSRAL
+601 GCRAL
-606 PYQKPDLVA
+606 PDPKPDLVA
-615 PGVNIIAPRSGEGYA
+615 PGVDIYAPRSGGGYA
-630 AFTGTSF
+630 SFTGTSF

-652 GITRQNDPYLYGEK
+652 GITRRKDPYLYGEK
-666 LKAYLRRGAKP
+666 LKAYLRRGAKA
-677 LPGIENLPNDLTGW
+677 LQGSEKLPNDLIGW
-691 GALCVESSLP
+691 GRLCLESSLP
-701 D
+701 E

>member
-14 MDATEEEREKSR
+14 LDATEEEREKSR
-26 NLNVGYDEQT
+26 NLNVGYEKQT
-36 RMWEIIVKYSE
+36 RKWEIIVKYSE
-47 VGSAGAET
+47 M
-55 AGEIRSGGADNIG
+55 
-68 NARNGEQGR
+68 
-77 KTDGALEGELG
+77 G
-88 DSAKALLGGPG
+88 DSVEALLGGSG
-99 ISVVS
+99 ISVVP
-104 LLGGYAIVTLPEN
+104 LLGGYAIVTLPESM
-117 ILDEYSRR
+117 LEEYSRR

-155 DEPGNLQLS
+155 DEPGNLQLT

-197 DQSIQGNPPDGYA
+197 DQSIPGNPPEGYA

-224 SLPVQEGRRLVPS
+224 SLSVQEGRRLVPS
-237 EDVSGHGT
+237 EDGSGHGT

-252 GSDFSPGAVNRGV
+252 GSDFSRGAVNRGV

-276 GISRQDSFP
+276 GIPRQDSFP

-296 LVRQALRLGR
+296 LVRQAIRLGR
-306 PIAINLSFGNN
+306 PIALNLSFGNN

-326 VETYLDSVSS
+326 LETYLDNVSG
-336 MGKNVICVGMGNNGS
+336 MGKNVICVGMGNNGN
-351 DALHYGG
+351 DALHTGG
-358 KLSTGETQEI
+358 MLSPGEIQEI

-381 QLWKDYEDEMEIYL
+381 QLWKNYEDEMEIYL
-395 ESPAGERVG
+395 EHPAGERVG
-404 PLDETLGA
+404 PLFETLGA
-412 QRWQAG
+412 QRWRAG
-418 NTELLIYY
+418 NTKLLIYY

-443 VRDGEVETQENK
+443 PQD
-455 SRNNYSNNLY
+455 
-465 VALCGKFCSNSVVGS
+465 
-480 RGDALIRA
+480 
-488 KSPTNCDSYF
+488 
-498 AESIFEVCERE
+498 E
-509 KERKENKDRKYL
+509 K
-521 RTQEY
+521 TP
-526 GYVDSGVWK
+526 YVDSGVWK
-535 IILVARN
+535 IILAARN
-542 IKSGEYFLWLP
+542 IKNGEYFLWLP

-601 GSRAL
+601 GCRAL
-606 PYQKPDLVA
+606 PYPKPDLAA
-615 PGVNIIAPRSGEGYA
+615 PGVDIYAPRPGGGYA

-652 GITRQNDPYLYGEK
+652 GIIRRNDPYLYGEK
-666 LKAYLRRGAKP
+666 LKAYLRRGAKA
-677 LPGIENLPNDLTGW
+677 LQGSEKLPNDLIGW
-691 GALCVESSLP
+691 GRLCLESSLP
-701 D
+701 K